1 MIFFFPV
8 HHCLPRIVIMPS
20 EGIGLVIGTAMS
32 NRIGFSSIRFL
43 MMNFACSEP
52 DLIPIS
58 SERKN
63 AQQFLIG
70 KVRIIAANAAGDST
84 PSAEARIVVP

>member
-1 MIFFFPV
+1 
-8 HHCLPRIVIMPS
+8 
-20 EGIGLVIGTAMS
+20 
-32 NRIGFSSIRFL
+32 

-52 DLIPIS
+52 ELIPIS